1 VTAGYPFV
9 DILPIEDGRFFTDQ
23 ENAGVARVVV
33 IGNGMKDSFFP
44 DSNPVGQTVRM
55 NGASYRVIGVV
66 EKRGSAGFFDRDN
79 MLFMPLKT
87 LQKLIAGVDHVTFIS
102 GKLINPSRSMETKE
116 DIEIL
121 MRERHRIDNP
131 EKDDFVVRTI
141 DEAQELIGGVV
152 SGIQILLVALAS
164 ISLVVGG
171 IGIMNIMYVSVS
183 ERTFEIGLRK
193 AIGARTKDILTQFLI
208 EAIVVTLLGGII
220 GILVGVGVSFLV
232 AQVAVSQG
240 FAWQFVISPQSILL
254 SVSFSV
260 VVGLIFGLYP
270 ARKASKLAPIVAL
283 RYE

>member
-1 VTAGYPFV
+1 
-9 DILPIEDGRFFTDQ
+9 
-23 ENAGVARVVV
+23 
-33 IGNGMKDSFFP
+33 MKDSFFP